1 MELVIIALIAVEVVI
16 VCVLDIELNHTLHY
30 VFTLLITRKLPY
42 ISHGHSPLNLY
53 RPIIVEFDA

>member
-1 MELVIIALIAVEVVI
+1 MGAVLKPDIIRVDRI
-16 VCVLDIELNHTLHY
+16 DTELNLTLHY

-53 RPIIVEFDA
+53 SPISVEFDVM